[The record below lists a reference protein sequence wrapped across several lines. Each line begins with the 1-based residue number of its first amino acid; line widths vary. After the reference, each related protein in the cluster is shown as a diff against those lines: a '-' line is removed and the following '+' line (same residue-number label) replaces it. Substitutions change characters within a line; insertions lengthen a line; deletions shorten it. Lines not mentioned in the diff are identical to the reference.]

1 MERSETIK
9 ANTDNRKPIIF
20 PKTKMLD
27 YRYFSIAYVRA
38 SGYLREEIWSFLH
51 PNFEYVK
58 DVDNGRSIGGSQ
70 KILS

>member
-1 MERSETIK
+1 MERSEINK

-38 SGYLREEIWSFLH
+38 SLEERPLVFSCIQIL
-51 PNFEYVK
+51 EDVK
-58 DVDNGRSIGGSQ
+58 DVDNGRSIEAFR
-70 KILS
+70 KYYLR